1 MSGPDPAALAIAAG
15 PGGFPA
21 RARLP
26 RGTVSP
32 DKHDRSRGGEIRQ
45 PCRQAAQ
52 RREATVSLAPDWT
65 ASEALREIGGGRISA
80 REYAEAL
87 LEQCGRA
94 SGLNAFIHLDPRQVL
109 DATARAATGEGG
121 RLAGLPVP
129 VKDNFNTDNMPT
141 TGGTPGLRD
150 HRPARNA
157 PVVQRLIDEGAY
169 VMGKL
174 NMHELAFGITSNN
187 GAFGAARNP
196 YDPARIPGGSSG
208 GSGAAV
214 GARMAPVAMGTD
226 TGGSVRIPAA
236 LCGVAGFRPTTGR
249 YPRSGIVPISNTR
262 DTAGPLA
269 RSVEDLALFD
279 SVIAGVP
286 DDLPEL
292 SLKGARIGV
301 PRGHFYENLHPETA
315 RAAEAALAALA
326 AAGAVLVEA
335 DMPEI
340 PRLDEAAGF
349 PIALYETVVELNRY
363 LSEGGLPLDFAGL
376 AAAAASPDVAG
387 LLQSLTTPEGAI
399 PEPVYREA
407 LGRARPALQAAY
419 AEYFGSNRLIAA
431 IFPTTPLPAAPIGED
446 ETVELNGARVPAF
459 LTFIRNTGPS
469 SVAGI
474 PGITLPAGL
483 SADGLPVG
491 MELDGP
497 AGSDRA
503 LLALGAA
510 VEAILPATPAPASAQ
525 GGA

>member
-1 MSGPDPAALAIAAG
+1 M
-15 PGGFPA
+15 
-21 RARLP
+21 
-26 RGTVSP
+26 
-32 DKHDRSRGGEIRQ
+32 GEI
-45 PCRQAAQ
+45 
-52 RREATVSLAPDWT
+52 SDWT
-65 ASEALREIGGGRISA
+65 ASEALREIGEGRISA

-87 LEQCGRA
+87 LAQCERA
-94 SGLNAFIHLDPRQVL
+94 RGLNAFIHLDPRQVL
-109 DATARAATGEGG
+109 DAAARAASGTGG

-129 VKDNFNTDNMPT
+129 VKDNFETDNMPT
-141 TGGTPGLRD
+141 TGGTPGLGD

-157 PVVQRLIDEGAY
+157 PVVQRLIDEGAS

-187 GAFGAARNP
+187 GAFGPARNP
-196 YDPARIPGGSSG
+196 YDPDRIPGGSSG

-214 GARMAPVAMGTD
+214 AARMAPVAMGTD

-249 YPRSGIVPISNTR
+249 YPQAGIVPISNTR

-286 DDLPEL
+286 DELPGL
-292 SLKGARIGV
+292 DLKGARIGV

-315 RAAEAALAALA
+315 RVAEASLAALVS
-326 AAGAVLVEA
+326 AGTVLVEA
-335 DMPEI
+335 DMVDVPK
-340 PRLDEAAGF
+340 LDEAAGF

-363 LSEGGLPLDFAGL
+363 LSESGLSLDFAGL

-387 LLQSLTTPEGAI
+387 LLRSLTTPEGAI

-407 LGRARPALQAAY
+407 LMQTRPALQAAY
-419 AEYFGSNRLIAA
+419 ADWFASNDVIAA

-446 ETVELNGARVPAF
+446 ETVELNGERVPTF
-459 LTFIRNTGPS
+459 QTFIRNTGS
-469 SVAGI
+469 SSLAGI
-474 PGITLPAGL
+474 PGVTLPAGL
-483 SADGLPVG
+483 SAGGLPIG

-503 LLALGAA
+503 LLALSAA
-510 VEAILPATPAPASAQ
+510 AEAVLPATPAPPLAEV
-525 GGA
+525 GV

>member
-1 MSGPDPAALAIAAG
+1 MS
-15 PGGFPA
+15 
-21 RARLP
+21 
-26 RGTVSP
+26 
-32 DKHDRSRGGEIRQ
+32 EIT
-45 PCRQAAQ
+45 
-52 RREATVSLAPDWT
+52 EWT
-65 ASEALREIGGGRISA
+65 ASAALREIRGRRISA

-87 LEQCGRA
+87 LATCER
-94 SGLNAFIHLDPRQVL
+94 SGALNAFIHIDPERVL
-109 DATARAATGEGG
+109 DAASRAVPGGG

-129 VKDNFNTDNMPT
+129 VKDNFDTADMPT

-157 PVVQRLIDEGAY
+157 PVLRRLAAEGAY

-196 YDPARIPGGSSG
+196 YDPDRIPGGSSG

-214 GARMAPVAMGTD
+214 AARMAPVAMGTD

-236 LCGVAGFRPTTGR
+236 LCGVAGFRPSAGR
-249 YPRSGIVPISNTR
+249 YSQEGIVPISNTR

-286 DDLPEL
+286 GDLPDV
-292 SLKGARIGV
+292 SLEGTRIGV
-301 PRGHFYENLHPETA
+301 PRAHFYDNLDPDTA
-315 RAAEAALAALA
+315 RVTDETLATLA
-326 AAGAVLVEA
+326 TAGAVLIEA
-335 DMPEI
+335 DMPDV
-340 PRLDEAAGF
+340 PKLDEAAGF

-363 LSEGGLPLDFAGL
+363 LSESGLDLDFAGL
-376 AAAAASPDVAG
+376 ADACASPDVAG
-387 LLQSLTTPEGAI
+387 LLQGLATPDGAI

-407 LGRARPALQAAY
+407 LTKTRPALQAAY
-419 AEYFGSNRLIAA
+419 ADWFASNDVLAA

-446 ETVELNGARVPAF
+446 ETVELNGARVPTF
-459 LTFIRNTGPS
+459 FTFIRNTGPS

-474 PGITLPAGL
+474 PGVTLPAGL
-483 SADGLPVG
+483 SAGGLPIG
-491 MELDGP
+491 MEIDGP

-503 LLALGAA
+503 LLALAA
-510 VEAILPATPAPASAQ
+510 SVEGVLPAIPPPP
-525 GGA
+525 

>member
-1 MSGPDPAALAIAAG
+1 MSPAA
-15 PGGFPA
+15 
-21 RARLP
+21 
-26 RGTVSP
+26 
-32 DKHDRSRGGEIRQ
+32 
-45 PCRQAAQ
+45 
-52 RREATVSLAPDWT
+52 DWT
-65 ASEALREIGGGRISA
+65 ASDALREIGGGRISA
-80 REYAEAL
+80 GEYAEKL
-87 LEQCGRA
+87 LEQCERA

-109 DATARAATGEGG
+109 DAAARAASRASG

-129 VKDNFNTDNMPT
+129 VKDNFDTGNMPT

-157 PVVQRLIDEGAY
+157 AVVQRLIDEGAY

-196 YDPARIPGGSSG
+196 YDPARNPYDPARIPGGSSG

-226 TGGSVRIPAA
+226 TGCSVRIPAA

-269 RSVEDLALFD
+269 RSVKDLALFD

-301 PRGHFYENLHPETA
+301 PRGHFYENLHPGTA
-315 RAAEAALAALA
+315 RAAEAALTALA

-335 DMPEI
+335 DMLEI
-340 PRLDEAAGF
+340 PRLDEASGF

-376 AAAAASPDVAG
+376 AAAAASPDVAS

-407 LGRARPALQAAY
+407 LGRTRPALQAAY

-431 IFPTTPLPAAPIGED
+431 IFPTTPLPAAPVGED
-446 ETVELNGARVPAF
+446 ETVELNGVQVPTF

-525 GGA
+525 AGA